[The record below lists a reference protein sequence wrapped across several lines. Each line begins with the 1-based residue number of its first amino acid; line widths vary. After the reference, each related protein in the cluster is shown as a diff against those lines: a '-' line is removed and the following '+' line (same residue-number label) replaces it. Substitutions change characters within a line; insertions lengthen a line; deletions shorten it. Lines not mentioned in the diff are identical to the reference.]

1 MDAGSHSPEKEIEDV
16 KLLVESLE
24 YQKDDSSQQQ
34 QALKVLAEILSKNK
48 RAQDYLC
55 SSNGMEYVLSLCKT
69 MTSPTVV
76 QSALYTLAM
85 TAEGNDF
92 CQRVLT
98 NKSVFNV
105 LRCNLQAK
113 NIKAAMTSAFLVMT
127 ICTQN
132 CNGQN
137 LARETKCLHSLCDL
151 YKSCLPIHRL
161 STSTG
166 DESGK
171 KWFDN
176 LDKNCLQLWTAVVVA
191 LHSLLQNPQNAQ
203 NQRLCCRLFPAI
215 VNLLLLVTEQ
225 HEILQPTISLLAAIV
240 SENAECQSKV
250 RLLGGLRALVIRL
263 KQVVDLKE
271 YVEQD
276 ILFMERVVNT
286 LGSIIAGHVICQD
299 SAADLGLVTL
309 LLKCFAVIS
318 QATRVDDAAAKQ
330 FKTKCILALSICID
344 QSERNQQLLR
354 DGGGVEA
361 LIELLTKEQVPEQ
374 QQTALSI
381 KDLIYGVKSEEFRRV
396 AIFILHC
403 ITGKSKG
410 EQKPLSRV
418 ETKEV
423 GEQCSFESTLENH
436 FTQVVVSPTKDAQTQ
451 TSSRTTAGQYDTD
464 IGDDR
469 PSDEVSQEN
478 FRRHRTSTPRKRRS
492 VKSTKVLKPF
502 ARSKTTQWRTKH
514 PEMAMKTKPDQTFV
528 TPGTSSP
535 SRHLEKCEA
544 CETVL
549 NSRNFLKTLRRCS
562 NRCSYHRGLDRCLR
576 RIISDLQKQK

>member
-85 TAEGNDF
+85 AAEGNDF

-176 LDKNCLQLWTAVVVA
+176 LDKNCLQLWTAVVVS

-203 NQRLCCRLFPAI
+203 NQRLCCQLFPAI

-271 YVEQD
+271 HVEQD
-276 ILFMERVVNT
+276 ILFMERVINT
-286 LGSIIAGHVICQD
+286 LGSIIAGHGE
-299 SAADLGLVTL
+299 L
-309 LLKCFAVIS
+309 
-318 QATRVDDAAAKQ
+318 
-330 FKTKCILALSICID
+330 ILFGS
-344 QSERNQQLLR
+344 
-354 DGGGVEA
+354 
-361 LIELLTKEQVPEQ
+361 
-374 QQTALSI
+374 
-381 KDLIYGVKSEEFRRV
+381 
-396 AIFILHC
+396 
-403 ITGKSKG
+403 
-410 EQKPLSRV
+410 
-418 ETKEV
+418 
-423 GEQCSFESTLENH
+423 
-436 FTQVVVSPTKDAQTQ
+436 
-451 TSSRTTAGQYDTD
+451 
-464 IGDDR
+464 
-469 PSDEVSQEN
+469 
-478 FRRHRTSTPRKRRS
+478 
-492 VKSTKVLKPF
+492 
-502 ARSKTTQWRTKH
+502 
-514 PEMAMKTKPDQTFV
+514 
-528 TPGTSSP
+528 
-535 SRHLEKCEA
+535 
-544 CETVL
+544 TVL
-549 NSRNFLKTLRRCS
+549 MNATGVSHALPKF
-562 NRCSYHRGLDRCLR
+562 
-576 RIISDLQKQK
+576 